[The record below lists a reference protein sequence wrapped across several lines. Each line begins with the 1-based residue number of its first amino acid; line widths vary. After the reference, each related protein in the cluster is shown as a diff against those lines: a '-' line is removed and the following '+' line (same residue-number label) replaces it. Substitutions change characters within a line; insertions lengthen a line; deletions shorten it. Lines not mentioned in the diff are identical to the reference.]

1 MISTDRKILS
11 GQSAVAK
18 RMIEYASVLGEL
30 HIVIFA
36 LEHRDLGPKK
46 IAPNVWIYPT
56 NSKSKFGY
64 IGDATYI
71 GKQIL
76 KNVYFGQT
84 VITTQD
90 PFESGIV
97 GVFLKRASK
106 FPLQVQLH
114 TDAWDK
120 HFMHHGILNWIR
132 VGIIAP
138 FVLKRVNGM
147 RVVSE
152 KIRRDTILHGKL
164 DPKIVSVLPIFVD
177 VFSFANT
184 PVVLDLHKKYPE
196 WKTIILMTSRLT
208 REKNIR
214 LAFKA
219 FRMII
224 KKYPDVGLV
233 VVGDGPEKGK
243 LLSLSKRWKLDRN
256 VAFEDWQHDL
266 VSYFKTA
273 DIFLNTSL
281 YEGYGMTLIEAG
293 ASGRPIVTTRVGVGY
308 DFLEDGR
315 NALVCPVGDDDCIY
329 TKLVNILENPLIQNR
344 LGTEIQKNILEKA
357 VSKEEYLQKLRD
369 LYVMSGDSR

>member
-1 MISTDRKILS
+1 
-11 GQSAVAK
+11 
-18 RMIEYASVLGEL
+18 LGEL

-36 LEHRDLGPKK
+36 IEHRDLAPKK
-46 IAPNVWIYPT
+46 IAPNVWVYPT
-56 NSKSKFGY
+56 NSKSKLNY
-64 IGDATYI
+64 IGDAIYI

-76 KNVYFGQT
+76 KNIYFGQT

-97 GVFLKRASK
+97 GVFLKGASK

-120 HFMHHGILNWIR
+120 HFMNHGILNWIR
-132 VGIIAP
+132 VNIIAP
-138 FVLKRVNGM
+138 FVLKRVNGV

-152 KIRRDTILHGKL
+152 KIRRDVIQHGKL

-177 VFSFANT
+177 VFYFANT
-184 PVVLDLHKKYPE
+184 PVVLDLHKKYPD
-196 WKTIILMTSRLT
+196 WKTVILMTSRLT
-208 REKNIR
+208 KEKNIH
-214 LAFKA
+214 LALKV
-219 FRMII
+219 FRRII

-233 VVGDGPEKGK
+233 IVGDGPEKTK
-243 LLSLSKRWKLDRN
+243 LINTVRRWKMEGN
-256 VAFEDWQHDL
+256 VSFEDWQHDL

-293 ASGRPIVTTRVGVGY
+293 ASGRSVVTTKVGVGY

-315 NALVCPVGDDDCIY
+315 NALVCPVGDEDCIY
-329 TKLVNILENPLIQNR
+329 TKLVNILENPLIQKR
-344 LGTEIQKNILEKA
+344 LGAEIQKNILEKA
-357 VSKEEYLQKLRD
+357 VSKEEYLQKLKS